1 MGDGTGRTWPWRR
14 HWDGVITW
22 GLWYPVSLSFVLSS
36 LIGEILPTS
45 SGVMLVLSMWSSPL
59 GSSLPWRR
67 LG

>member
-14 HWDGVITW
+14 HWDRVITC
-22 GLWYPVSLSFVLSS
+22 GLWYRVPELCPVFLT
-36 LIGEILPTS
+36 GEILPTS
-45 SGVMLVLSMWSSPL
+45 SGVMLVLSTWWSPL